1 VTRNSAVKEKI
12 LIVDDEEPIR
22 KILRGF
28 LEEQGYHVIL
38 ASHGHEAIQL
48 AETESPD
55 LIILDVRMPKL
66 DGIATCVKLRSQER
80 TGTIP
85 IIAATAFR
93 DVVGEAAD
101 AGADDIVIKP
111 FHLTELLRRVRAML
125 RVRDVK
131 DGAARVAAYVRE
143 LKASL
148 PPGE

>member
-1 VTRNSAVKEKI
+1 
-12 LIVDDEEPIR
+12 
-22 KILRGF
+22 
-28 LEEQGYHVIL
+28 VIL

-125 RVRDVK
+125 RVRHVRDDV
-131 DGAARVAAYVRE
+131 ARVAAYVRE
-143 LKASL
+143 LKASR